1 MDKEIK
7 IPKRLYDDILQYCE
21 SNDIVFDKY
30 CALALRKQLS
40 LDKYGDLNEKFVVKQ
55 EKNEEVKLNII
66 ESKPIQKPEP
76 KEITEAVVEIPQ
88 ELPNEDKKE
97 ERKHRIIQTK

>member
-21 SNDIVFDKY
+21 SNEIVFDKY

-40 LDKYGDLNEKFVVKQ
+40 LDKYGDLNEKFVIKGQ
-55 EKNEEVKLNII
+55 KTEEVKVSIV

-76 KEITEAVVEIPQ
+76 KEITEAIVEIPQ